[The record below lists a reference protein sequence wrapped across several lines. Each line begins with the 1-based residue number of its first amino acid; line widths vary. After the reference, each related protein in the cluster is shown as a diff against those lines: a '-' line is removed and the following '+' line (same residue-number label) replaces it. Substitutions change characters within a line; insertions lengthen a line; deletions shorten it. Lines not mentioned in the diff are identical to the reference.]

1 MKFNVIGGAVIRK
14 VKDFLTICSIHK
26 DMFRNITVR
35 TSDFYKKIFRT
46 VLWKCGKCFVEMREM
61 FSRNIRDDYNAVE
74 FVR

>member
-1 MKFNVIGGAVIRK
+1 MAEKRRMKFNVIGGAVIRK

-46 VLWKCGKCFVEMREM
+46 
-61 FSRNIRDDYNAVE
+61 I
-74 FVR
+74 

>member
-26 DMFRNITVR
+26 DMFRNIMVR

-46 VLWKCGKCFVEMREM
+46 
-61 FSRNIRDDYNAVE
+61 I
-74 FVR
+74 